1 MKKNEP
7 IKHIMTTT
15 PVTVHTKQNPSEVRA
30 LLAEGKFHHVPVVS
44 GEKLVGMISSTDLMR
59 VSFNNYMGDARAEAG
74 VEHGAR
80 GGLVRGIAELHGA
93 KGKAAGRG
101 SVGGGDLH
109 GHGAEIAMWMLQRK
123 AVTLKV
129 ESHGLRRGE
138 TEANPNPSQGA
149 HAHEN
154 A

>member
-1 MKKNEP
+1 MWGREP
-7 IKHIMTTT
+7 AQERFRSAIGIK
-15 PVTVHTKQNPSEVRA
+15 
-30 LLAEGKFHHVPVVS
+30 
-44 GEKLVGMISSTDLMR
+44 MR
-59 VSFNNYMGDARAEAG
+59 GIEMGDARAEAG

-80 GGLVRGIAELHGA
+80 GGLICGISKLHGA

-129 ESHGLRRGE
+129 ESHELRRGE